1 MQGGSTDFR
10 EAPPPTLSTDT
21 PKAGSAASEE
31 AGEEQVGAGSRLTQ
45 GSDQMLAAVLTQGY
59 QNQGQAVSG
68 QQCPGHAGL
77 PTRPGHDLK

>member
-59 QNQGQAVSG
+59 QNQGQAVSVW
-68 QQCPGHAGL
+68 PAV
-77 PTRPGHDLK
+77 PRPRRSAHTARA